1 MRSIQ
6 ALAALALNV
15 HTNAFQDGE
24 INGPIVAQS

>member
-15 HTNAFQDGE
+15 HTNAFQDGD
-24 INGPIVAQS
+24 NTGPIVPQP